1 LNDFLPEGKRGQINE
16 YEFSGNPSVKD
27 AIEAIGVPHC
37 EIDMIYANGSS
48 VEFSYTL
55 KNTDFVEVY
64 PAGSEKEGIHLISK
78 IESYRFVLDVH
89 LGKLAKYIRM
99 LGFDTIYE
107 NNFTDEFIIDK
118 SIAENRIILTRDI
131 GILKNGKTKHG
142 YWLRSQ
148 EPRQQIGEIIKKYN
162 LFSYIKPF
170 TRCIKCNG
178 LLVSIKKN
186 EIADQLEPLTS
197 KYYNEFYECENCKSI
212 FWKGSHYERMQNFI
226 ENLLSKNF

>member
-1 LNDFLPEGKRGQINE
+1 
-16 YEFSGNPSVKD
+16 
-27 AIEAIGVPHC
+27 
-37 EIDMIYANGSS
+37 
-48 VEFSYTL
+48 
-55 KNTDFVEVY
+55 
-64 PAGSEKEGIHLISK
+64 
-78 IESYRFVLDVH
+78 VLDVH

-178 LLVSIKKN
+178 LLVSINKN
-186 EIADQLEPLTS
+186 ENADQLEPLTS